1 VSYRLLCSS
10 LLIFGFS
17 TYALATETN
26 NTIESQFKAA
36 LLCNVAPIDGRDAKV
51 VKQLSEQNI
60 TVKNLEE
67 DGLINLEYHFAKPL
81 EIMNTTVSQIKYQG
95 DSGSYFYAIAKG
107 DIDTFAKSMAAI
119 PIPADLKEEMSWG
132 DIGQYY
138 QYTAPVTE
146 ENPFPSIILIGR
158 DKNVKS
164 DEFYFGCEE
173 FDS

>member
-36 LLCNVAPIDGRDAKV
+36 LLCKVDPIDGRDAKV
-51 VKQLSEQNI
+51 AKQLSQQNI

-107 DIDTFAKSMAAI
+107 DIDTFAKSMAAT
-119 PIPADLKEEMSWG
+119 PIPADLKEAMSWG